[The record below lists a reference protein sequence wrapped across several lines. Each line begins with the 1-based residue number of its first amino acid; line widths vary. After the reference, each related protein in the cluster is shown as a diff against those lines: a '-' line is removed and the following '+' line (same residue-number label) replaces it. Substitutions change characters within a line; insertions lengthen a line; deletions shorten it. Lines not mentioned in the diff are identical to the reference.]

1 MLAICVK
8 IFLIL
13 SLKSDNVSVRY
24 GFASPEVLAK
34 TEENFRRESLR
45 MLTPDEIRS
54 ELETEFR
61 QLPPPV
67 TVVFANKR
75 CRACG
80 QTGDPRLMEDKCHRN
95 KVRGHTGTLE
105 QRFSK
110 PVVAGS
116 LGLGTAGS
124 LALGVTAGV
133 STAGAIVLVGL
144 PFILLPG
151 LIIGGH
157 RLLNTPSDQPAPCGV
172 RISDMR

>member
-157 RLLNTPSDQPAPCGV
+157 RLLNIPSDQPAPCGV